1 MHAHDWDERYSA
13 TELLWRADPNEWVRK
28 RASRLPAG
36 RALDVAAG
44 EGRNAVWLASRGWEV
59 TAVDFSQ
66 AGLDKARRLEQHRA
80 GSAAHPVRWVLAD
93 VVDFEPDGTFDLVL
107 VVYLHVPPQQ
117 RTEVLRRAA
126 GALAPGGRLL
136 VVGHHRDNLTAGT
149 GGPQDPELLYSQHD
163 LLADLTGFAE
173 LTPRCADRATRLVD
187 GAPHPALDVVAE
199 FHRAP
204 SGSAAEFTPSSSNR
218 PGAKTAP

>member
-13 TELLWRADPNEWVRK
+13 AELLWRADPNEWVRK
-28 RASRLPAG
+28 RASRLAAG
-36 RALDVAAG
+36 RALDLATG
-44 EGRNAVWLASRGWEV
+44 EGRNAVWLASRGWAV

-66 AGLDKARRLEQHRA
+66 VGLDKAQRLEQHRA

-93 VVDFEPDGTFDLVL
+93 VVDFEPDGMFDLVL
-107 VVYLHVPPQQ
+107 VVYLHVPPPQ

-126 GALAPGGRLL
+126 EAVAPGGRLL

-163 LLADLTGFAE
+163 LLSDLAGIAE
-173 LTPRCADRATRLVD
+173 LSPRFADRATRLVD
-187 GAPHPALDVVAE
+187 GAAHPALDVVAE
-199 FHRAP
+199 FERAP
-204 SGSAAEFTPSSSNR
+204 RGSAADAALPATDR
-218 PGAKTAP
+218 PAGTAAP